1 MIEREIL
8 TDCTATPS
16 VLNPVYKM
24 LVILLLLQKGQSE
37 KGVKL
42 SRIQVYLWGMS
53 GKKNKQTLIS
63 YKANGI
69 AKELPITPDN
79 QLRILLANAEQ
90 KGLIATEKDGKYSMR
105 YKITPQGQAMLQQL
119 KNFNI
124 YQEIDVGLDEIGH
137 LPDTKTDNI
146 NYIWTYDVL

>member
-8 TDCTATPS
+8 TDCTVTPS

-53 GKKNKQTLIS
+53 GKKNRQTLIR
-63 YKANGI
+63 YKARGI
-69 AKELPITPDN
+69 AREVPITPDN

-90 KGLIATEKDGKYSMR
+90 KGLIAIEKDGKYFMR
-105 YKITPQGQAMLQQL
+105 YKITLQGQIMLNQL
-119 KNFNI
+119 KNYKI
-124 YQEIDVGLDEIGH
+124 YKEIDNGLDEIGH
-137 LPDTKTDNI
+137 LPDTKIDNI
-146 NYIWTYDVL
+146 NYVWTYDVL